1 MCPYETG
8 KEREEGVEK
17 PAALPGPREAP
28 VFGQDL
34 GTVACGRP
42 FTYHVFAVVQ
52 SLVPFITFFLLEA
65 SRGEASRF
73 LTDPLVNSN
82 RLSVCLAGDCR
93 GTKTEVRLLQVSWYP
108 TLSFKGRMS
117 HTSE

>member
-34 GTVACGRP
+34 GTVACGKALHLPRVCSCSE
-42 FTYHVFAVVQ
+42 FGSFHHFFFSWKLAGTRLHVF
-52 SLVPFITFFLLEA
+52 
-65 SRGEASRF
+65 
-73 LTDPLVNSN
+73 
-82 RLSVCLAGDCR
+82 
-93 GTKTEVRLLQVSWYP
+93 
-108 TLSFKGRMS
+108 
-117 HTSE
+117 